1 MIHYVPDMHCPSHC
15 GFPAEMYPTT
25 SNYKITRKGKRASF
39 HSFWDG
45 SPGYM
50 RKNITLKKYADM
62 VDVVSPKESKKWQKG
77 LEKKNLQAGINSWGK
92 DCIQRAHA
100 AFEIIPEGTDIAKLS
115 KEQQK
120 RVHEVT
126 DRAILV
132 GAYRLAYVL
141 NTIFKE

>member
-1 MIHYVPDMHCPSHC
+1 
-15 GFPAEMYPTT
+15 
-25 SNYKITRKGKRASF
+25 
-39 HSFWDG
+39 
-45 SPGYM
+45 
-50 RKNITLKKYADM
+50 M
-62 VDVVSPKESKKWQKG
+62 VDNVSPKESKKWQKG
-77 LEKKNLQAGINSWGK
+77 LEQKNLQAGINSWGK

-100 AFEIIPEGTDIAKLS
+100 AFEIIPEGTDIAKLT

-120 RVHEVT
+120 QVHDVT